1 MVRNGV
7 MSQLPAQ
14 EMTVG
19 DRFDLMKGERVP
31 CDCILT
37 DFQQVPFNVDESI
50 ISGSSQ
56 SVLKQTFTNQ

>member
-50 ISGSSQ
+50 ISGSS
-56 SVLKQTFTNQ
+56 